1 MSSEQEDKAVSFAEL
16 KAATT
21 VFLGRL
27 EYISTHVCY
36 KHLPPRHHK
45 MVRKL
50 RRTLLDLAEM
60 FLDRL
65 ILDDLIRF
73 EALLQS
79 NLDKLRAERAEIEK
93 MLFNR
98 LGVRKARKKSVA
110 EHPTSHKG

>member
-1 MSSEQEDKAVSFAEL
+1 
-16 KAATT
+16 
-21 VFLGRL
+21 
-27 EYISTHVCY
+27 
-36 KHLPPRHHK
+36 
-45 MVRKL
+45 
-50 RRTLLDLAEM
+50 M

-65 ILDDLIRF
+65 IIDDLIRF

-110 EHPTSHKG
+110 ENPTSHKG